1 MAQTTKEIF
10 EMISSEMEKDYSQA
24 DGIEATYQF
33 NISGDDAATYQVI
46 LGTDSG
52 SVVEGDSEEADCIIN
67 MDSEDFKK
75 MVDGELNGTEAFMG
89 GQLQIEGDMGLALRL
104 QDILSAYSSED

>member
-1 MAQTTKEIF
+1 MQTTKDIF
-10 EMISSEMEKDYSQA
+10 DMIKSEMERDYSQA
-24 DGIEATYQF
+24 DGIEATFQF
-33 NISGDDAATYQVI
+33 NITGDDAGTYQVI

-52 SVVEGDSEEADCIIN
+52 SVVEGDQEEADCTIT

-89 GQLQIEGDMGLALRL
+89 GQLQIDGDMGLALRL
-104 QDILSAYSSED
+104 QDILSAYSGD